1 MDPLSALTQIYTGLA
16 QVGNAIA
23 YLIQW
28 LFLLVG
34 IQVPDWMIKTAFI
47 LVMILTL
54 WKIGSTVGK
63 VALVIIAL
71 LLITQGAGLLSNIL
85 SPLGIHL

>member
-1 MDPLSALTQIYTGLA
+1 MDPLSALMQIYTGLA

-28 LFLLVG
+28 LFQLVG
-34 IQVPDWMIKTAFI
+34 IQVPDWAIKIAFI

-63 VALVIIAL
+63 VVLVIITL

>member
-1 MDPLSALTQIYTGLA
+1 
-16 QVGNAIA
+16 
-23 YLIQW
+23 
-28 LFLLVG
+28 
-34 IQVPDWMIKTAFI
+34 MIKIAFI

-71 LLITQGAGLLSNIL
+71 LLITQGAGLLSNVL
-85 SPLGIHL
+85 SPMGIHL

>member
-1 MDPLSALTQIYTGLA
+1 MDPLSALMQIYSALA
-16 QVGNAIA
+16 TVGNAVA

-28 LFLLVG
+28 GFTLVG
-34 IQVPDWMIKTAFI
+34 IQVPDWMIKIAFI
-47 LVMILTL
+47 LVLIFTL

-63 VALVIIAL
+63 IALVIIAL

-85 SPLGIHL
+85 SPMGIHL

>member
-1 MDPLSALTQIYTGLA
+1 MQIYTGLA
-16 QVGNAIA
+16 QVGNAVA

-28 LFLLVG
+28 GFALVG
-34 IQVPDWMIKTAFI
+34 IQVPDWVIKIAFI
-47 LVMILTL
+47 LVLILTL

-63 VALVIIAL
+63 VVLVIIAL

-85 SPLGIHL
+85 ASMGIHL

>member
-1 MDPLSALTQIYTGLA
+1 MDPLSGLMQIYTGLA
-16 QVGNAIA
+16 QVGNAVA

-28 LFLLVG
+28 GFALVG
-34 IQVPDWMIKTAFI
+34 IQVPDWVIKVAFI
-47 LVMILTL
+47 LVLILTL

-71 LLITQGAGLLSNIL
+71 LLITQGAGLLSNVL
-85 SPLGIHL
+85 ASMGIHL

>member
-1 MDPLSALTQIYTGLA
+1 MDPLSALMQIYSALA
-16 QVGNAIA
+16 TVGNAVA

-28 LFLLVG
+28 GFTLVG
-34 IQVPDWMIKTAFI
+34 IQVPDWMIKIAFI
-47 LVMILTL
+47 LVLIFTL

-63 VALVIIAL
+63 IALVIIAL

-85 SPLGIHL
+85 GPMGIHR

>member
-1 MDPLSALTQIYTGLA
+1 MDPLSALMQIYSALA
-16 QVGNAIA
+16 TVGNAVA

-34 IQVPDWMIKTAFI
+34 IKVPDWVIKVAFI

-71 LLITQGAGLLSNIL
+71 LLITQGARLLSNVL
-85 SPLGIHL
+85 SPMGIHL